1 MLPLPKQFAQW
12 PGEASSVTLPRPRVA
27 KQVRAV
33 SVPGGT
39 AWGPIGS
46 PGSHA
51 GPLLSAA
58 LNLPPPTPA
67 KGSGSGR
74 GGGRGRSTGPHK
86 ARAGRGEAEAA
97 LSQNRALRGRGAQAR
112 SRKPGR
118 PPQERPRR
126 PQRGDT
132 HCRTTV
138 RAKRF
143 ISPAAEAGD
152 AAAGNAARPSAAALS
167 RATSAHAPGAAVVG
181 PGCCLRPHGGTNHS
195 GGRPTGP
202 RRLEKAEAGSGA
214 CAPER
219 WPVIGALRPRPR
231 ARVVAGA
238 AAVETSAA

>member
-112 SRKPGR
+112 SRKPAR

-152 AAAGNAARPSAAALS
+152 AAGRE
-167 RATSAHAPGAAVVG
+167 R
-181 PGCCLRPHGGTNHS
+181 
-195 GGRPTGP
+195 RPTLRCGP
-202 RRLEKAEAGSGA
+202 LPRHF
-214 CAPER
+214 
-219 WPVIGALRPRPR
+219 RPR
-231 ARVVAGA
+231 ARRRSRRARLLPASSRGDQSQRREADRSEEIGESRSPARALARALLSAGL
-238 AAVETSAA
+238 